1 MVLGCLTAALLFLGL
16 LLPTLLFSW
25 HIGISS
31 GSAVGYLTGWMFL
44 GMLTSVRDSE
54 PKGMTSVNMIGPVR
68 EGTKKGAVAAE
79 SKAWTR

>member
-31 GSAVGYLTGWMFL
+31 GSAIGYLTGWMFL
-44 GMLTSVRDSE
+44 GMLTSVRDTQ
-54 PKGMTSVNMIGPVR
+54 PKGMTSSNMIGPVR
-68 EGTKKGAVAAE
+68 ENTKKGAVPAK
-79 SKAWTR
+79 SSVWTR